1 MNVCDYFLE
10 KSGNLNKDVL
20 LGNAGTLSYP
30 ELTLKSRKLAS
41 YLIKTINENNNIVVL
56 FPNSVNFIIIYLS
69 VLKSGNTCVPL
80 NTDIE
85 KKNLDYIVDKTKAKV
100 FFVQKKNRH
109 TIDYTDAILIDEE
122 DLTRIIEN
130 NNPVDF
136 SSNFDENR
144 LAEIIFTSGSTGEPK
159 GVMITH
165 RNLIAN
171 TNSILQYLKITTND
185 IILIVLPFYYCY
197 GLSLLHTHLR
207 VGGSVVLNNTFI
219 FLGSVINDLLNYSC
233 TGFSG
238 VPSHFQILL
247 RKTKSFKDTS
257 FRNLRYVTQA
267 GGKLHTVFIKE
278 FIDTF
283 PDTTFY
289 VMYGQTEA
297 TARLSYLPPERLK
310 DKLGSIGNGIPGV
323 KLDIFN
329 ERNEPT
335 STDEVGELVASGENI
350 MKGYLDDEEAT
361 AQVIRNGWLHTGD
374 LAKRDE
380 DGFFYLVGR
389 SKEMIKVGGR
399 RINPK
404 EIEEVILRL
413 PEVID
418 CSIDG
423 VEDELLGEA
432 IKATIYINNIKDN
445 KLTAKDIQAYCA
457 EKLVSFKIPQYIE
470 FKENINIASTGKKV
484 KGKL

>member
-1 MNVCDYFLE
+1 MNACDYFLE
-10 KSGNLNKDVL
+10 KSGNLEKDFV
-20 LGNAGTLSYP
+20 LGNAGKISYP
-30 ELTLKSRKLAS
+30 ELSLQSRKLAS
-41 YLIKTINENNNIVVL
+41 YLFKTINENNNIVVL
-56 FPNSVNFIIIYLS
+56 FPNSVTFILIYLA
-69 VLKSGNTCVPL
+69 VLKSGNVCVPL

-85 KKNLDYIVDKTKAKV
+85 KKNLDYIVDKTNAKV

-109 TIDYTDAILIDEE
+109 TIDYPDVILIDEE
-122 DLTRIIEN
+122 DLARIIEN

-136 SSNFDENR
+136 SADFDESR

-165 RNLIAN
+165 RNLITN
-171 TNSILQYLKITTND
+171 TNSILEYLKLNTND

-207 VGGSVVLNNTFI
+207 VGGSIVLNNTFI
-219 FLGSVINDLLNYSC
+219 FLGSVINDLINYNC

-257 FRNLRYVTQA
+257 FPSLRYVTQA

-283 PDTTFY
+283 PNTTFY

-297 TARLSYLPPERLK
+297 TARLSFLPPERLK

-335 STDEVGELVASGENI
+335 APDEVGELVASGENI
-350 MKGYLDDEEAT
+350 MKGYLGDEEAT
-361 AQVIRNGWLHTGD
+361 GQVIRNGWLHTGD

-445 KLTAKDIQAYCA
+445 KLIAKDIQTYCA
-457 EKLVSFKIPQYIE
+457 ERLVSFKIPQFIE

>member
-1 MNVCDYFLE
+1 MNVYDYFLE
-10 KSGNLNKDVL
+10 KSGNLEKNLV

-30 ELTLKSRKLAS
+30 DLSIKSRKLAS
-41 YLIKTINENNNIVVL
+41 YLVKAINENNNIVVL
-56 FPNSVNFIIIYLS
+56 FPNSVNFIIIYLA
-69 VLKSGNTCVPL
+69 VLKSGNVCVPL

-85 KKNLDYIVDKTKAKV
+85 KKNLDYIVDKTNAKV

-109 TIDYTDAILIDEE
+109 AIDYPGAILIDEE
-122 DLTRIIEN
+122 DLSGIIEN
-130 NNPVDF
+130 TELFDF
-136 SSNFDENR
+136 AGEFDEHR
-144 LAEIIFTSGSTGEPK
+144 MAEIIFTSGSTGEPK

-171 TNSILQYLKITTND
+171 TNSILEYLKLTSND

-207 VGGSVVLNNTFI
+207 IGGSVVLNNTFI
-219 FLGSVINDLLNYSC
+219 FLGSVLNDLINFKC

-247 RKTKSFKDTS
+247 RKTKSFKNNI
-257 FRNLRYVTQA
+257 FPGLRYVTQA
-267 GGKLHTVFIKE
+267 GGKLHTIFIQE

-283 PDTTFY
+283 PDITFY

-329 ERNEPT
+329 ENDEPT
-335 STDEVGELVASGENI
+335 ITDEIGELVASGENI
-350 MKGYLDDEEAT
+350 MKGYLGDVEGT
-361 AQVIRNGWLHTGD
+361 NQVIRNGWLHTGD
-374 LAKRDE
+374 LAKRDA

-432 IKATIYINNIKDN
+432 IKATIYINSLKDN
-445 KLTAKDIQAYCA
+445 HLTAKDIQTYCA
-457 EKLVSFKIPQYIE
+457 SKLVSFKIPQFIE